1 MGGAAY
7 SSSCGLHLAVNV
19 ERYTMNARMIWASL
33 AGAALLASP
42 VAVSAATT
50 KTAKPAVTN
59 TCKDLKGQA
68 LKDCKAK
75 AAAAKKAAKTK

>member
-1 MGGAAY
+1 M
-7 SSSCGLHLAVNV
+7 SRGLHLAVNV

-42 VAVSAATT
+42 VAVSAAST
-50 KTAKPAVTN
+50 KTAKPAATD
-59 TCKDLKGQA
+59 TCKNLKGKD

-75 AAAAKKAAKTK
+75 SAAAKKAAKTK